1 MANKNLVINYTTD
14 KSKTIDIN
22 DLINIE
28 RLQQKLSE
36 NDPYFHNI
44 IAKIKE
50 SGDWKKVEQLTK
62 YVELNDQLNKLEQAI
77 SDLNDNNTTQI
88 NKIAKNVKE
97 KLTDQ
102 YALDERVRNL
112 ENIETEFNA
121 LKENIDTQN
130 KDATKDIAK
139 YKTDIDKNIQ
149 ELEERSEKYTKEKID
164 QIQTFI
170 KEQKEQLWG
179 NPITEIKI
187 EEVNEKSKRKYLKY
201 KMKYLRL
208 KELTK
213 YKN

>member
-22 DLINIE
+22 ELINIDE
-28 RLQQKLSE
+28 LQQKLSV
-36 NDPYFHNI
+36 NDSYFHNI